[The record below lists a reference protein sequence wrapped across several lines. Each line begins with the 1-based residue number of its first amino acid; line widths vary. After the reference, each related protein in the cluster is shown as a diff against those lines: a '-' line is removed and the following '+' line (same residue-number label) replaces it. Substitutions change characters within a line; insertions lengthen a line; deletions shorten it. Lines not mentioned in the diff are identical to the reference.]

1 MSKNLTFKLI
11 MDGDSKGLVAAAKQS
26 ESVTKKVFET
36 IKTEAQKVQIDGLI
50 EELNQATKEIAG
62 LGDKSAVSASQ
73 IREMSMKSQQ
83 MVGALKSELV
93 SAQAELVRLSQTKA
107 TPAELANATNLVA
120 ELKASILSVE
130 ASFGV
135 FESTAKD
142 AMSGVDKATTKT
154 ITEVQKFTSVD
165 LTGFISETQNASRA
179 IESMGDGAVVSA
191 KEVDRISIVGVAAIE
206 SLERELLSARNAWK
220 ALVDAGDSIS
230 LNELN
235 AAKERVTNLE
245 RALELTES
253 SMSGFR
259 SATQQAIPIVDNF
272 ENALEGANTELHE
285 TGSASETVAHN
296 VEGLRTGFSAL
307 TGALAALGIGVTAQ
321 EMAQTTDNYKNL
333 IATLK
338 IAVGEYGNLE
348 QALDDVIAV
357 AIRTNSNLEATAK
370 LYSKLLKAGKEYKIT
385 QKDALQLT
393 ETINMAIQVS
403 GTSAE
408 AAEAALYQLNQAIGS
423 GILRGEEYASVL
435 EQAPRII
442 EAIADGLGV
451 TVGRLKEYAD
461 NGKLSTDVVTKALL
475 SQSQAITSEFSKF
488 PLTIGKSTENLKT
501 AWMVYLGEL
510 DRTHGISERVANAIK
525 YIAENLDQL
534 VTTLTF
540 AAQAFIA
547 YKALGMA
554 TVFLDKA
561 NSVRAASLAVQQ
573 ETIAIVA
580 NTQAQM
586 ANANAARANSA
597 AHTGIKSS
605 IESAIPTFS
614 RMTTGLTG
622 VISRFGA
629 YGAAAAGVIVA
640 GSMVKDVFVD
650 TGEAIGENL
659 AKFTDWIGAKWNGTK
674 TLSEIEKELA
684 AQEVASKKKSDEAA
698 DARKRAA
705 AASELAKNAAL
716 GLNEASKQ
724 VVAEFDKQVKAGE
737 SVVHVLES
745 IANGF
750 NFDSTTGIN
759 NGITA
764 LLALQT
770 QGKATGDQIR
780 TALTG
785 ILKDGDLV
793 AFQGRLAAIPVNIEK
808 QLEATNAKI
817 KAKQLELDAWKKAN
831 RDMEYQAWLK
841 EVGKLQGDI
850 SKLQAEASTLNV
862 QYANSV
868 KSAAMVQGAV
878 LDEAIRRTGL
888 SYEELKGESTEAFTK
903 ANNDVRVLIQGLD
916 ELKGQGVDVGRALNA
931 SISTAIN
938 TATNQQELDALK
950 LKIESLRSDL
960 GAQVANGLLQQ
971 AEQQLLEIKNKA
983 DQARAGINSVN
994 EAFSVF
1000 GIQSKEQA
1008 GQQATV
1014 YQEAY
1019 LEMVKSGEATAGQ
1032 MRQALQKMSADIYAS
1047 GNAAKIAWYEAQLG
1061 LQGMVSQIDEFGNAS
1076 ASLQKTEQAIQQIGQ
1091 SALTSAKQISIM
1103 NGQAGSESSDSL
1115 AGQDYWE
1122 AFKAKKQ
1129 ASVDA
1134 LNVRS
1139 KGVSSNTGGMS
1150 SIANSPEMTAIASP
1164 MTEMPPMVA
1173 TGFDIQM
1180 DESMGPK
1187 ETKRLELVSGGKS
1200 ASLEGTPEAVDSVEE
1215 MLQKF
1220 ETLKRSM

>member
-36 IKTEAQKVQIDGLI
+36 IKSEAKKVQIDGLI
-50 EELNQATKEIAG
+50 DELNQATKEIAG

-93 SAQAELVRLSQTKA
+93 GAQAELVRLSKTKA
-107 TPAELANATNLVA
+107 TPGELANATNLVA

-130 ASFGV
+130 ASFGA

-142 AMSGVDKATTKT
+142 AMSGIDKATTKT
-154 ITEVQKFTSVD
+154 IAEVQKFTSVD

-230 LNELN
+230 LDELN

-245 RALELTES
+245 RALELTEG
-253 SMSGFR
+253 SMNGFR
-259 SATQQAIPIVDNF
+259 SATQQAIPIVDNL
-272 ENALEGANTELHE
+272 ENSLEGANTELHE
-285 TGSASETVAHN
+285 TSSASETVAHN

-540 AAQAFIA
+540 AAQVFIA

-554 TVFLDKA
+554 AVFLDKA

-580 NTQAQM
+580 NTQAQL

-597 AHTGIKSS
+597 AHIGIKSS

-629 YGAAAAGVIVA
+629 YGVAAAGVIVA

-650 TGEAIGENL
+650 TGEAIGENA
-659 AKFTDWIGAKWNGTK
+659 AKLWMWVTGVKS
-674 TLSEIEKELA
+674 LEQSERELA
-684 AQEVASKKKSDEAA
+684 AQEAASKKKSDEATE
-698 DARKRAA
+698 ARKRAA

-770 QGKATGDQIR
+770 QGKATGEQIR

-785 ILKDGDLV
+785 ILKDEDLV

-808 QLEATNAKI
+808 QIEATNSKI

-831 RDMEYQAWLK
+831 QDMEYQAWLK
-841 EVGKLQGDI
+841 EVGKFQGDI

-903 ANNDVRVLIQGLD
+903 ANNDVRVLVQGLD

-1019 LEMVKSGEATAGQ
+1019 QEMVKSGEATAGQ

-1076 ASLQKTEQAIQQIGQ
+1076 ASLQKTDQAIQQIGQ
-1091 SALTSAKQISIM
+1091 SALTSAKQISVM

-1134 LNVRS
+1134 MNARS
-1139 KGVSSNTGGMS
+1139 KGVSSNTGGMT
-1150 SIANSPEMTAIASP
+1150 SITNSPEMTAIAAP